1 MSSATRTW
9 KMVKPHIPLI
19 RFRKGGRPIQ
29 EYVSEQSPSKTKS
42 VVLDEFELPAKYAR
56 KPLSH
61 QEMEFIERG
70 GPE

>member
-1 MSSATRTW
+1 MASAARSW
-9 KMVKPHIPLI
+9 KVVKPHVPLI
-19 RFRKGGRPIQ
+19 RFRKSGQIQ
-29 EYVSEQSPSKTKS
+29 QGQMPPKTNR
-42 VVLDEFELPAKYAR
+42 VVIDEFELPEKYAR